1 MSRDCRPGCVIQ
13 GMCVLIEEEMRLN
26 DAAHGIG
33 AIKGNMENLAQ
44 LTLNEQGTHIW
55 IYFDRVHHYII
66 ILPVII
72 WN

>member
-1 MSRDCRPGCVIQ
+1 MSRDCRPGCVV

-26 DAAHGIG
+26 DAVHCMG